1 MNCRFLL
8 LVVCFLIKTAVPSD
22 VHTIP
27 LVHRIHSATERR
39 EFKAA
44 ALQKPKATD
53 GGRFFFN
60 AYPRDYIALNIAI
73 GTPPQQFTVAVEC
86 GQLYSW
92 VLGTDFDLI
101 QSGQPTYNS
110 TASST
115 SQIGDWFQ
123 GASGE
128 LQLYGD
134 MYTDIFRIAPS
145 VTIESQQFGD
155 VNQIFGAMDYEPFG
169 NRELSGAVG
178 LLWHEEA
185 GGDQPLILSI
195 FDALNVTERKLTV
208 WLGPPKPP
216 SQGVPDAALTIG
228 GLDTTH
234 CSSSVNSIPWDAY
247 LGFLVSRFVSASFSY
262 DIDKPW
268 TLVDTGY
275 PLIAFEFDVYRAVYQ
290 QINPDYDWDLGLL
303 TTPCSSA
310 ASLPSWVFTIGSKD
324 YSVPPSNYLVDI
336 DIDGGQ
342 TCAVALELMGDHTF
356 QNIVL
361 GNPFVRAFCIVYD
374 VDNGTIGFAEV
385 LS

>member
-1 MNCRFLL
+1 MNYCYFLFF
-8 LVVCFLIKTAVPSD
+8 VCFLIETVVPSD
-22 VHTIP
+22 VQTIP
-27 LVHRIHSATERR
+27 LVHRIHSAAERH

-44 ALQKPKATD
+44 ALRRPKATD
-53 GGRFFFN
+53 GGRLYFN
-60 AYPRDYIALNIAI
+60 TYPRDYIALNVAI

-92 VLGTDFDLI
+92 VLGTDFYLL
-101 QSGQPTYNS
+101 QSGQPAYNS

-115 SQIGDWFQ
+115 SQIEDWFQ
-123 GASGE
+123 GASGD
-128 LQLYGD
+128 LKLYGD
-134 MYTDIFRIAPS
+134 IYSDVFQIAPS

-155 VNQIFGAMDYEPFG
+155 VYKVYGSMDDEPFG

-178 LLWHEEA
+178 LLWHQEA

-195 FDALNVTERKLTV
+195 FNVLNVTERKLTI
-208 WLGPPKPP
+208 WLGPSKPP
-216 SQGVPDAALTIG
+216 SQGLPDAALTIG

-234 CSSSVNSIPWDAY
+234 CSSSVNSVPWDAY
-247 LGFLVSRFVSASFSY
+247 LGFSVSRFVSGSFSS
-262 DIDKPW
+262 DINEPW

-290 QINPDYDWDLGLL
+290 QINPDYDWNLGLL
-303 TTPCSSA
+303 TTPCLSA
-310 ASLPSWVFTIGSKD
+310 ASLPSWVLTMGSKD
-324 YSVPPSNYLVDI
+324 YSI

-342 TCAVALELMGDHTF
+342 TCAVALELTSDNVF

-374 VDNGTIGFAEV
+374 VDDGTIGFAEV

>member
-1 MNCRFLL
+1 MNRRFFLL
-8 LVVCFLIKTAVPSD
+8 IVCFLIEWVVSSD

-27 LVHRIHSATERR
+27 LIHRIHSAAERR

-44 ALQKPKATD
+44 ALQRPKATD
-53 GGRFFFN
+53 GGRFYFN
-60 AYPRDYIALNIAI
+60 TYPRDYIALNIAI

-92 VLGTDFDLI
+92 VLDTDFYPL
-101 QSGQPTYNS
+101 QNGQPAYNS

-115 SQIGDWFQ
+115 SQIGRWFQ
-123 GASGE
+123 SASGD

-134 MYTDIFRIAPS
+134 MYTDIFQIAPS
-145 VTIESQQFGD
+145 ITINSQQFGD
-155 VNQIFGAMDYEPFG
+155 VDEIYGAEVDEPFG

-178 LLWHEEA
+178 LLWHPVAE
-185 GGDQPLILSI
+185 GDQPLILSI
-195 FDALNVTERKLTV
+195 FDALNVTERKLTI
-208 WLGPPKPP
+208 WLGPSKPP
-216 SQGVPDAALTIG
+216 SQGLSDAALTIG

-234 CSSSVNSIPWDAY
+234 CSFAGNSIPFDAY
-247 LGFLVSRFVSASFSY
+247 LGFTVTRFVSGSFSAE
-262 DIDKPW
+262 DVKW

-290 QINPDYDWDLGLL
+290 QINPDYDWELGLL
-303 TTPCSSA
+303 TIPCSSA

-324 YSVPPSNYLVDI
+324 YSVPASNYVVDV

-342 TCAVALELMGDHTF
+342 TCAVALELTSDNVF
-356 QNIVL
+356 QNMIL